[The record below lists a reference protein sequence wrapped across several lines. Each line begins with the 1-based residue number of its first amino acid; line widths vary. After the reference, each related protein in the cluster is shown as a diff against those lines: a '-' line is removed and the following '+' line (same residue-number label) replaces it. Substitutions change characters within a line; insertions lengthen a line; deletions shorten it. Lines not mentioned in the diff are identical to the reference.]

1 MYHAALAL
9 SNRQVRNK
17 TEHVLLSAR
26 IRWMLLSDDS
36 KTESTRKLLFVSM
49 ASQSL
54 YRSNRGDSSTW
65 MVEQGQAMIN
75 ILSYYDGSKARISSS
90 IHYHQPPVPPNK
102 FSAYSHPFKRLIILP
117 HHAIHRVSS
126 DDEGLWLSNAA
137 RTLANR
143 GLPLATSCRPFSVSR
158 ERTIWARSLGVAPLF
173 RAVTG
178 LLLVV
183 PLKSE
188 IIIHLTLRR
197 SVILCLAGSV
207 LAGNGSSPPD
217 LGLLVDL
224 SLLGSS
230 LSRLLLFGSHCC
242 WRTCCVG

>member
-1 MYHAALAL
+1 MRAGPSLVTLLPFEQRSSMYHAALAL

-65 MVEQGQAMIN
+65 MVEQGPAMIN

-117 HHAIHRVSS
+117 HHAIHRVSWGE
-126 DDEGLWLSNAA
+126 EGLWLSDAA
-137 RTLANR
+137 RR
-143 GLPLATSCRPFSVSR
+143 IGR
-158 ERTIWARSLGVAPLF
+158 ARHA
-173 RAVTG
+173 
-178 LLLVV
+178 
-183 PLKSE
+183 
-188 IIIHLTLRR
+188 
-197 SVILCLAGSV
+197 
-207 LAGNGSSPPD
+207 
-217 LGLLVDL
+217 
-224 SLLGSS
+224 
-230 LSRLLLFGSHCC
+230 
-242 WRTCCVG
+242 